1 MIDYT
6 DSLDEITPD
15 MLQGFFVGWPN
26 PPHPSTHL
34 SILSGSDAIELAIDS
49 SSRKVVGFTTGLT
62 DGVITL
68 YISYL
73 EVLPDFQG
81 QGIGSELTRRLLSRF
96 DQYYG
101 INLNCD
107 ENVQPFYQRLGMMN
121 AFGMNIRRYDR
132 QSGA

>member
-1 MIDYT
+1 MIEYT
-6 DSLDEITPD
+6 DSMDKITPQQ
-15 MLQGFFVGWPN
+15 LQGFFVGWPN
-26 PPHPSTHL
+26 PPHSSTHL
-34 SILSGSDAIELAIDS
+34 KILKGSDAVELALDS
-49 SSRKVVGFTTGLT
+49 DNGRVVGFTAGLT

-81 QGIGSELTRRLLSRF
+81 RGIGSELTRRLLSRF
-96 DQYYG
+96 DRFYG

-107 ENVQPFYQRLGMMN
+107 EDVQPFYQRLGMN
-121 AFGMNIRRYDR
+121 KALGMSIRRYDR